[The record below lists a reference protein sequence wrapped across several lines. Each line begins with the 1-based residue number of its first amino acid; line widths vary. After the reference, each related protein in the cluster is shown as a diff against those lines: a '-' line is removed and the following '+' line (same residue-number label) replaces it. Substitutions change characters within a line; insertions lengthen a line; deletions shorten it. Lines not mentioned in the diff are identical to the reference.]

1 MWKTIEEAISH
12 VDKSFEKAERLESKI
27 TSEIL
32 SLEGMTGIKTRH
44 LYNNLLEVDSPMNYL
59 EIGVWRGSSF
69 ISSMYKN
76 LNVTGIAM
84 DDFNPNY
91 GGPNSG
97 EDNYRLFLENTSK
110 ILSNGE
116 KHEVKVKEFYDL
128 DVAELPKV
136 DIYLYDG
143 DHIDHYQYN
152 AFKKMF
158 PCFSD
163 ICVVVIDD
171 WNATGVQVGTNK
183 AKIEMGGEI
192 PFEIVHERIVEY
204 TKDGSHTP
212 IDIAQREYWNGIYVA
227 VLRKTN

>member
-12 VDKSFEKAERLESKI
+12 VDRSFEKAELFESKV
-27 TSEIL
+27 TPEIL
-32 SLEGMTGIKTRH
+32 SLEGMTGFKTRH
-44 LYNNLLEVDSPMNYL
+44 FYNNLLEVDSPMNYL

-69 ISSMYKN
+69 ISAMYKN
-76 LNVTGIAM
+76 LNVNGIAM

-97 EDNYRLFLENTSK
+97 EANHRLFLENTSSH
-110 ILSNGE
+110 LSNGE
-116 KHEVKVKEFYDL
+116 QYEVKVKEFYSL
-128 DVAELPKV
+128 DVSELPKI

-152 AFKKMF
+152 AFKKMY

-163 ICVVVIDD
+163 ICVVIIDD
-171 WNATGVQVGTNK
+171 WNASGVQIGTNK
-183 AKIEMGGEI
+183 AKREMCGEI
-192 PFEIVHERIVEY
+192 PFEIVHERMVQY
-204 TKDGSHTP
+204 TQDGSHTP

-227 VLRKTN
+227 VLKRVK